1 MFSKRTLRKV
11 FKTLA
16 TKDDFPGFY
25 LTERVDS
32 ANNCHV
38 LERVKLEIYHYVG
51 GQDKCQWSDAQIEEA
66 FKRYFLSTFETER
79 KKEQGKYEE
88 HKRLCRRQGRKRE
101 KVTRR
106 TLALDKIGWDTQKKG
121 QMAELLITEAYM
133 SSEDS
138 DDNGRRYVVKELS
151 WESRK
156 LSKRKKQL
164 DKFYHKQHSQ
174 RTKERLVPRVR
185 GEELSLRSKPD
196 DCPEWACIDSN
207 NISTNS
213 E

>member
-1 MFSKRTLRKV
+1 
-11 FKTLA
+11 
-16 TKDDFPGFY
+16 
-25 LTERVDS
+25 
-32 ANNCHV
+32 
-38 LERVKLEIYHYVG
+38 
-51 GQDKCQWSDAQIEEA
+51 
-66 FKRYFLSTFETER
+66 
-79 KKEQGKYEE
+79 
-88 HKRLCRRQGRKRE
+88 
-101 KVTRR
+101 
-106 TLALDKIGWDTQKKG
+106 
-121 QMAELLITEAYM
+121 MAELLITEAYM

-164 DKFYHKQHSQ
+164 DNFYHMQHSQ
-174 RTKERLVPRVR
+174 RTKERLVPRVL

>member
-1 MFSKRTLRKV
+1 M
-11 FKTLA
+11 
-16 TKDDFPGFY
+16 
-25 LTERVDS
+25 E
-32 ANNCHV
+32 
-38 LERVKLEIYHYVG
+38 
-51 GQDKCQWSDAQIEEA
+51 
-66 FKRYFLSTFETER
+66 
-79 KKEQGKYEE
+79 
-88 HKRLCRRQGRKRE
+88 
-101 KVTRR
+101 
-106 TLALDKIGWDTQKKG
+106 
-121 QMAELLITEAYM
+121 ELLITEAYM

-151 WESRK
+151 WE
-156 LSKRKKQL
+156 RKKQL